1 MVTDLRAVYDSVAW
15 TPLWSRNGQP
25 TPSARA
31 TVQQL
36 ATMELRGL
44 NATDFDAVSL
54 QTMATGGA
62 SLASPAQR
70 AEFDAMLTVATL
82 RALRAL
88 RFGRVTAKVAH
99 SALDFPVER
108 FDVATAARAI
118 ATSSNPSLVF
128 DEAEP
133 PYLHYHLLKREL
145 GRYRV
150 LSRDTTL
157 LPLNVIGT
165 LKPLASAG
173 GVPRL
178 RRLLIAL
185 GDLPSATAVGGDD
198 SLRYDSV
205 LVAAVRR
212 FQTRQG
218 MTGDGVIGPA
228 TLARLQRPFAAQV
241 AQMELTLERWRWL
254 PHVIGE
260 PPIIV
265 NVPAFR
271 LHAFS
276 NGADKEADLLSMDVV
291 VGDAFDHQTPMFSG
305 RMQYLVFAPYW
316 EVPASIALKEIL
328 PKARKDI
335 GYLARLR
342 YEIVRGADRVV
353 PTTVEALELVA
364 TGKAR
369 FRQQPGAD
377 NSLGRVKFIF
387 PNAFNVYL
395 HDTPARALFGRAR
408 RDGSHGCIRVA
419 DATRLATFLLRDQAG
434 WDSSH
439 IVEAMAKPTPQRV
452 NLAKTVP
459 VHVVYATVTA
469 REDGTLLFYDDI
481 YAMDRSLAQL
491 LAKGF
496 PYPSTR

>member
-1 MVTDLRAVYDSVAW
+1 MAA
-15 TPLWSRNGQP
+15 
-25 TPSARA
+25 A
-31 TVQQL
+31 T
-36 ATMELRGL
+36 
-44 NATDFDAVSL
+44 
-54 QTMATGGA
+54 
-62 SLASPAQR
+62 
-70 AEFDAMLTVATL
+70 
-82 RALRAL
+82 
-88 RFGRVTAKVAH
+88 
-99 SALDFPVER
+99 
-108 FDVATAARAI
+108 RAI
-118 ATSSNPSLVF
+118 ATSSNPSLIF

-150 LSRDTTL
+150 LSRDTSL

-165 LKPLASAG
+165 LQPLAAVD

-218 MTGDGVIGPA
+218 MTGDGVIGPT

-305 RMQYLVFAPYW
+305 QMQYLVFAPYW

-353 PTTVEALELVA
+353 PTTAEALELVA

-452 NLAKTVP
+452 DLAKTVP

-481 YAMDRSLAQL
+481 YAMDRSLARL

-496 PYPSTR
+496 PYPSSR